1 MIRAVLIVD
10 VDRAVALVQRVYREI
25 GINAELLQ
33 SFVSALWVFVE
44 KGLVQSD
51 DLEKPYLLTEEKIGI
66 TRWLYLRDNK
76 LLFVIIAEEIDNPAW
91 LRKKVEILRDEFY
104 KEFPEMEVNQEVEL
118 QNWDTNYEKWQ
129 EFEGTIDTLVNE
141 WTTAEEVTYDAAV
154 LDILEVYQQ
163 LISPL
168 LKAVPDSVLSG
179 VIDKIVALADE
190 NNINL
195 RITGKNI
202 NLLDTNF
209 NQFSTDGAKHF
220 LVKLFDYLL
229 SVVRENS
236 NKTEFENLLRKK
248 IFPVIRKEITRIHD
262 YELSM
267 DILPKI
273 LV

>member
-1 MIRAVLIVD
+1 MIRAILIVD

-51 DLEKPYLLTEEKIGI
+51 DLDKPFLLTEEKIGI

-76 LLFVIIAEEIDNPAW
+76 LLFVIIAEEIDNPIW

-104 KEFPEMEVNQEVEL
+104 KEYPEMRDNQEEEL
-118 QNWDTNYEKWQ
+118 MAWDANYEKWQ
-129 EFEGTIDTLVNE
+129 EFESTIDTLVNE
-141 WTTAEEVTYDAAV
+141 WSTAEEVTYDAAV

-163 LISPL
+163 LLSPL
-168 LKAVPDSVLSG
+168 FKAVPDEVLQET
-179 VIDKIVALADE
+179 VDKIIALADE
-190 NNINL
+190 YNINL
-195 RITGKNI
+195 KITGKTM

-209 NQFSTDGAKHF
+209 NQFSTDGAKKF
-220 LVKLFDYLL
+220 LAKLFTYLL
-229 SVVRENS
+229 SVIHN
-236 NKTEFENLLRKK
+236 NATQGDFENLIRKK

-262 YELSM
+262 YNLSM

-273 LV
+273 LI

>member
-51 DLEKPYLLTEEKIGI
+51 DLEKPFLLTEEKIGI

-76 LLFVIIAEEIDNPAW
+76 LLFVIIAEEIDNPMW

-104 KEFPEMEVNQEVEL
+104 KEFPEMELNQESEL
-118 QNWDTNYEKWQ
+118 QKWDENYEKWQ
-129 EFEGTIDTLVNE
+129 EFESTIDTLVNE
-141 WTTAEEVTYDAAV
+141 WSTAEEVTYDAAV

-163 LISPL
+163 LLSPL
-168 LKAVPDSVLSG
+168 LKAVPDIKVQE
-179 VIDKIVALADE
+179 VIDKIISMADE
-190 NNINL
+190 NNLNL
-195 RITGKNI
+195 RISGKNI

-220 LVKLFDYLL
+220 LATLFDYLL
-229 SVVRENS
+229 TVVRENLD
-236 NKTEFENLLRKK
+236 KDDFENLLRKK
-248 IFPVIRKEITRIHD
+248 IFPIIRKEIARIHD
-262 YELSM
+262 YDLSM

-273 LV
+273 LL